1 VRANRGKIAAMR
13 SRPDRIE
20 NLLTALL
27 VVVTALMAVATVAS
41 LGLFGL

>member
-1 VRANRGKIAAMR
+1 MR

-27 VVVTALMAVATVAS
+27 VVVTALMAVATLANV
-41 LGLFGL
+41 GLFRL